1 MPASV
6 SRLEV
11 VCARRRIALAAA
23 WRGARHRHLLLPPT
37 AQMASPGRQFSTPP
51 AVGRLKDEG
60 AADYCALVGSELL
73 SDDRVEPQIG
83 ENRMPDDLT
92 NKGPQDQSRISL
104 LEPHEVQY
112 WADKFGVSKER
123 LSEAVRNVG
132 HSAAAVERELKR
144 LA

>member
-1 MPASV
+1 V
-6 SRLEV
+6 
-11 VCARRRIALAAA
+11 AAPA
-23 WRGARHRHLLLPPT
+23 WRGPAR
-37 AQMASPGRQFSTPP
+37 TPWP
-51 AVGRLKDEG
+51 SIFGSSAVGRLKDEG

-83 ENRMPDDLT
+83 ENTMPDDLM

-132 HSAAAVERELKR
+132 HSTAAVERELKR